1 MANEIMDETAARAPA
16 EGQLERERP
25 YFAPGQAAEHPFG
38 VLYQGEYETLGD
50 GTAIAVRRHATA
62 LAATGIPV
70 QLRSF
75 SNIVVNRYGVREP
88 AHLGIPAA
96 VEAEVGALRK
106 TSVQSLIPVLKHAVI
121 ANAEHARNI
130 LVPHGAIGSDTM
142 ATVELRRA
150 ICQNTILYTVW
161 ERNRIDEGLVRELSR
176 VAQLWVPCQ
185 QNATMLA
192 NSGVPQEKIHVVPHP
207 YRPDDDLTKLL
218 DRKPTDWRLFYSI
231 GRWEPRKA
239 YAELITA
246 FLRAFTPSDKVMLT
260 IKYSGSGN
268 WDDYPTPQQAVD
280 KALAEPT
287 VNKHWTLEKVRE
299 RVHLIDRHLSASGI
313 IELHFRN
320 NIYVSCS
327 HGEAWNF
334 GAFEAK
340 QAGNALVY
348 VPWGGVSDYAG
359 ASVDVPVPLQGK
371 EPVHTSYRWPDAQ
384 WASYDIND
392 LVTSLR
398 LTPAPLRY
406 VVPARL
412 QRCTMNAVGAQM
424 RELVLQLADERAPAA
439 AAYYRSKNGK

>member
-1 MANEIMDETAARAPA
+1 MDETAARAPV

-25 YFAPGQAAEHPFG
+25 YFAPGQTAEHLFS

-62 LAATGIPV
+62 LAASGIPV

-88 AHLGIPAA
+88 AHLGIPAP

-106 TSVQSLIPVLKHAVI
+106 TSVQALIPVIKHAVI
-121 ANAEHARNI
+121 ASAEHARNI
-130 LVPHGAIGSDTM
+130 LIPHGAIGTDTM
-142 ATVELRRA
+142 ATVELRRS

-161 ERNRIDEGLVRELSR
+161 ERSRIDETLARELDR
-176 VAQLWVPCQ
+176 AAQLWVPCV
-185 QNATMLA
+185 QNAQMLES
-192 NSGVPQEKIHVVPHP
+192 SGIAKHKIHVVPHP

-260 IKYSGSGN
+260 IKYSGNGN
-268 WDDYPTPQQAVD
+268 WQGYPTPAQALYM
-280 KALAEPT
+280 ALDST
-287 VNKHWTLEKVRE
+287 VRKHWTEEQARQ
-299 RVHLIDRHLSASGI
+299 RIRFIDKHLSASGI

-334 GAFEAK
+334 GAFDAI
-340 QAGNALVY
+340 QAGNSLVY
-348 VPWGGVSDYAG
+348 VPWGGVVDYA
-359 ASVDVPVPLQGK
+359 SPNDTRVPLRGMQ
-371 EPVHTSYRWPDAQ
+371 PVH
-384 WASYDIND
+384 ASYGWAESEWAGFEIDD
-392 LVTSLR
+392 LALALR
-398 LTPAPLRY
+398 STPVRSAYGRPLHFSHFSAP
-406 VVPARL
+406 VVGR
-412 QRCTMNAVGAQM
+412 QM
-424 RELVLQLADERAPAA
+424 RDLVLQLADERAPAA
-439 AAYYRSKNGK
+439 AAYYRGKVDG